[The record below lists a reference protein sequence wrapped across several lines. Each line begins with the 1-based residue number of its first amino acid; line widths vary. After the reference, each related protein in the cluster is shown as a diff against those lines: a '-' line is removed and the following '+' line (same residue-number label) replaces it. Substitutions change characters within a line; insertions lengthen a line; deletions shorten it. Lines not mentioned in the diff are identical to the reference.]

1 MKLSEEQIENI
12 EWEDMKK
19 MLDDAIK
26 SGDKEFITS
35 VLPLLEDYYADVVF
49 WDYFEPYFGNDLF
62 KDRDI
67 ALLLVDYGYSV
78 PENLYGNDEEVILR
92 AVASPGAYFNGF
104 YLANDELL
112 HDKNFVMKMLSQLD
126 DPMAFEEVAHN
137 IDDEVPREVLED
149 EEYKEFIKNRIQEL
163 KEKEEQEKVDAVYEE
178 MPEIAERRMDYYG
191 EYSSQRKFYPSF
203 LDFLKEKELSADGA
217 EKSVIQDLIRSE
229 ESDKEQSEEPAETP
243 SELQQLAST
252 KKELEQIVSELR
264 ENIASAQKLLA
275 SYEEL
280 LNGGKQNDS
289 NEGQTFGEE

>member
-163 KEKEEQEKVDAVYEE
+163 KEKVDAVYEE
-178 MPEIAERRMDYYG
+178 MPEI
-191 EYSSQRKFYPSF
+191 
-203 LDFLKEKELSADGA
+203 ADGA